1 MLDIVAPDAK
11 APIGYNNTR
20 PEISIS
26 YWPSSLISV
35 IDNNV
40 IRITYQLVSYR
51 LSVMMTTKAFSFI
64 NIVGEPGNNSQLV

>member
-11 APIGYNNTR
+11 APIGYSNTH

-40 IRITYQLVSYR
+40 IRITYQFVSYR
-51 LSVMMTTKAFSFI
+51 L
-64 NIVGEPGNNSQLV
+64 